1 MHRLDDLRPAI
12 EKLTFRICVGRAL
25 IALLASGLLTVATFS
40 RVPPQQEKKA
50 ASIEGIV
57 RNSSGATVTDATVA
71 LESKSSYTPIRTKTS
86 ADGKFAIPAC
96 PPDAYT
102 LRVSKQGL
110 PESATISFSLSSGE
124 KKQLDVVLQSSS
136 TPDAMEFSD
145 TPSFK
150 VAGITDWSNAGLH
163 GSDTRERTSESLMKE
178 TVALSPEAAKTSS
191 ETAEEADAEKKL
203 RADLVQNPSSFEANS
218 QLGRLCL
225 RSKRYA
231 DAIPLLQAAYRIK
244 PSDAATA
251 LDLAVAYKANRNSAE
266 ARKQLQELLTRT
278 DNADAHR
285 LLGDLEEEQGDAV
298 AAVTQYEKAVQLAPT
313 EENYFS
319 WGAELLLHRANQP
332 AVEVYTKGSAA
343 HPDSLRM
350 RLGLAAGLYASGS
363 YEAAAKTI
371 CKAADLSPGN
381 TQSYLFL
388 GTIEKATASPL
399 ECSEERLARFAQ
411 QQPNNALANYYYAI
425 AIWKR
430 ARTSQNADDL
440 EKAQSLFE
448 RSIAIDSKFGQAL
461 LQLGI
466 VLSEQ
471 GHSQQAIENFQR
483 AIAVAPDLPEA
494 HHRLALAYKR
504 AGEESK
510 AQQEFQAYE
519 QAEKA
524 QAATI
529 EKQRHELRQ
538 FIVVLK
544 EQTAPA
550 QN

>member
-1 MHRLDDLRPAI
+1 MHRLNDLRLAP
-12 EKLTFRICVGRAL
+12 ETLPFRIRIGHAL
-25 IALLASGLLTVATFS
+25 IALLASGFLSFATPARLPPRQGQTSASVQGTV
-40 RVPPQQEKKA
+40 RD
-50 ASIEGIV
+50 
-57 RNSSGATVTDATVA
+57 SSGATLADATVV
-71 LESKSSYTPIRTKTS
+71 LQSKSGQAPIRTKS
-86 ADGKFAIPAC
+86 SGDGKFAIPGC
-96 PPDAYT
+96 PPDVYT
-102 LRVSKQGL
+102 LSASKQGL

-124 KKQLDVVLQSSS
+124 KKQVDVVLRSDPA
-136 TPDAMEFSD
+136 PDAMEFSD

-163 GSDTRERTSESLMKE
+163 GSDTRERTSESLTKE
-178 TVALSPEAAKTSS
+178 TVALQPEAAKTRS
-191 ETAEEADAEKKL
+191 ELAKEAEAEKRL
-203 RADLVQNPSSFEANS
+203 RADLAQNPNSFEANR

-244 PSDAATA
+244 PSDTATS
-251 LDLAVAYKANRNSAE
+251 LDLAVAYKANRNPA
-266 ARKQLQELLTRT
+266 AAHKQLQELLTQT

-285 LLGDLEEEQGDAV
+285 LLGDLDEEQGDAV

-332 AVEVYTKGSAA
+332 AVEVYTRGSAA

-371 CKAADLSPGN
+371 CKAADLNPGN
-381 TQSYLFL
+381 AQSYLFL

-399 ECSEERLARFAQ
+399 ECSAERLARFVQ
-411 QQPNNALANYYYAI
+411 QQPKNALANYYYAI
-425 AIWKR
+425 AVWKR
-430 ARTSQNADDL
+430 SRTSQNADDL
-440 EKAQSLFE
+440 ERAQSLLE
-448 RSIAIDSKFGQAL
+448 NSVAIDPKFGDAF

-466 VLSEQ
+466 VFSEQ
-471 GHSQQAIENFQR
+471 GRSQQAIKNFQR
-483 AIAVAPDLPEA
+483 ATAVTPELPEA
-494 HHRLALAYKR
+494 HRRLALAYKR

-519 QAEKA
+519 QAEKN
-524 QAATI
+524 QTATI

-538 FIVVLK
+538 FIIVLK
-544 EQTAPA
+544 DQSAPL

>member
-1 MHRLDDLRPAI
+1 MRRLKESRSAI
-12 EKLTFRICVGRAL
+12 ERLTFRICANRLL
-25 IALLASGLLTVATFS
+25 IALFVSSFFVVATFS
-40 RVPPQQEKKA
+40 RVPPYQENSS
-50 ASIEGIV
+50 ASIEGTV
-57 RNSSGATVTDATVA
+57 HNSSGAAVADANVV
-71 LESKSSYTPIRTKTS
+71 LESKSGYAPVRTKTG
-86 ADGKFAIPAC
+86 ADGKFAIAAC
-96 PPDAYT
+96 PSGAYT
-102 LRVSKQGL
+102 LRVSKEGL

-124 KKQLDVVLQSSS
+124 SKQFDVVLQSSS
-136 TPDAMEFSD
+136 ASDAMEFSD

-150 VAGITDWSNAGLH
+150 VAGITDWSNTGLH
-163 GSDTRERTSESLMKE
+163 GSDTRERTSESLTKE
-178 TVALSPEAAKTSS
+178 TVALSPEAGRAK
-191 ETAEEADAEKKL
+191 ADAAAEAEFEQKL
-203 RADLVQNPSSFEANS
+203 RADLARDPSSFEANR

-244 PSDAATA
+244 PNDTAAA
-251 LDLAVAYKANRNSAE
+251 LDLAEAYKGNRNTAE
-266 ARKQLQELLTRT
+266 ARKRLQELLTRT
-278 DNADAHR
+278 DNADARR

-298 AAVTQYEKAVQLAPT
+298 AAVAQYERAVQLAPT

-363 YEAAAKTI
+363 YEAAAETI
-371 CKAADLSPGN
+371 CKAADRYPAN

-411 QQPNNALANYYYAI
+411 QQPKNALANYYYAI

-440 EKAQSLFE
+440 EKARSLLE
-448 RSIAIDSKFGQAL
+448 KSVSLDPKFGDAF

-466 VLSEQ
+466 VLSER
-471 GHSQQAIENFQR
+471 GHSQQAIDNFQH
-483 AIAVAPDLPEA
+483 AIAVAPGLPEA

-504 AGEESK
+504 AGEQSK
-510 AQQEFQAYE
+510 AEQEFQAYE

-524 QAATI
+524 QTATL

-544 EQTAPA
+544 DQPAPA